1 MKFVIGESQRKELL
15 KESILSDLEN
25 TLYSLKDF
33 GLKTL
38 NDAKEMLNFD
48 VRFLLTWSA
57 TIGGFM
63 GPLTDFILSENP
75 DLSREEVS
83 TIAIGVCAFLFYNN
97 KELGEKIYNT
107 IKEKGLSDTFKS
119 AMSKGNE
126 LKKAIKETG
135 IKVSA
140 HPSEYITLT
149 SEDPKAINNSIRD
162 LESHADIF
170 DRLELPQSYE
180 APLNIHVRKDG
191 NPDDIANRFFT
202 NFNKLSDSIRKRLV
216 LENND
221 NANGT
226 WSIEN
231 LHHYYYK
238 TSGIPITF
246 DILHHKILPG
256 NLTEEEAFN
265 LAYDTWNTTPIFHYS
280 EGKNNTRAHEHM
292 AQFLP
297 PTYKDVYWDVE
308 LKNKDYAILEMLEK
322 CKTLLC

>member
-1 MKFVIGESQRKELL
+1 MTYKSYSSKSKEESQQKLSEIIQNNFYTSRQIIHHCKKSGIQGYRL
-15 KESILSDLEN
+15 SSDLTPVIN
-25 TLYSLKDF
+25 HPDVNLSLED
-33 GLKTL
+33 LP
-38 NDAKEMLNFD
+38 NFK
-48 VRFLLTWSA
+48 L
-57 TIGGFM
+57 IQYQ
-63 GPLTDFILSENP
+63 I
-75 DLSREEVS
+75 
-83 TIAIGVCAFLFYNN
+83 
-97 KELGEKIYNT
+97 
-107 IKEKGLSDTFKS
+107 
-119 AMSKGNE
+119 NE

-149 SEDPKAINNSIRD
+149 SEDQKAIQNSIRD

-170 DRLELPQSYE
+170 DRLDLPQSYE

-191 NPDDIANRFFT
+191 NPDEISSRFF
-202 NFNKLSDSIRKRLV
+202 NIFNGLPDNVRKRLV

-226 WSIEN
+226 WSIKN

-238 TSGIPITF
+238 TSQIPITF
-246 DILHHKILPG
+246 DTLHHSILPD

-280 EGKNNTRAHEHM
+280 EGKNNTRAHKDM
-292 AQFLP
+292 PDNIP

-308 LKNKDYAILEMLEK
+308 LKGKDYAILDILNK
-322 CKTLLC
+322 CKM

>member
-1 MKFVIGESQRKELL
+1 MTYKSYCSKSKEESQQKLSEIIQNNFNTSRQIIHHCKKSGIQGYRL
-15 KESILSDLEN
+15 SSDLTPVLN
-25 TLYSLKDF
+25 HPDVNLTLEDLPDF
-33 GLKTL
+33 KL
-38 NDAKEMLNFD
+38 
-48 VRFLLTWSA
+48 
-57 TIGGFM
+57 IQYQ
-63 GPLTDFILSENP
+63 I
-75 DLSREEVS
+75 
-83 TIAIGVCAFLFYNN
+83 
-97 KELGEKIYNT
+97 
-107 IKEKGLSDTFKS
+107 
-119 AMSKGNE
+119 NE

-149 SEDPKAINNSIRD
+149 SEDEKAIKNSIRD

-170 DRLELPQSYE
+170 DRLDLPESYE

-191 NPDDIANRFFT
+191 NPDEISSRFF
-202 NFNKLSDSIRKRLV
+202 NIFNELPDNVRKRLV

-226 WSIEN
+226 WSIKN

-238 TSGIPITF
+238 TSQIPITF
-246 DILHHKILPG
+246 DTLHHSILPG

-280 EGKNNTRAHEHM
+280 EGKNNTRAHKDM
-292 AQFLP
+292 PDNIP

-308 LKNKDYAILEMLEK
+308 LKGKDYAILDILNK
-322 CKTLLC
+322 CKM

>member
-1 MKFVIGESQRKELL
+1 MKLSLCCISNILAEQGTKFRTMTYKSYCSKSKEESQQKLSEIIQNNFYTSRQIIHHCKKSGIQGYRL
-15 KESILSDLEN
+15 SSDLTPVLN
-25 TLYSLKDF
+25 HPDVNLTLEDLPDF
-33 GLKTL
+33 KL
-38 NDAKEMLNFD
+38 
-48 VRFLLTWSA
+48 
-57 TIGGFM
+57 IQYQ
-63 GPLTDFILSENP
+63 I
-75 DLSREEVS
+75 
-83 TIAIGVCAFLFYNN
+83 
-97 KELGEKIYNT
+97 
-107 IKEKGLSDTFKS
+107 
-119 AMSKGNE
+119 NE

-149 SEDPKAINNSIRD
+149 SEDEKAIKNSIRD

-170 DRLELPQSYE
+170 DRLDLPESYE

-191 NPDDIANRFFT
+191 NPDEISSRFF
-202 NFNKLSDSIRKRLV
+202 NIFNGLPDNVRKRLV

-226 WSIEN
+226 WSIQN

-246 DILHHKILPG
+246 DTLHHSILPG

-265 LAYDTWNTTPIFHYS
+265 LAYETWNTTPIFHYS
-280 EGKNNTRAHEHM
+280 EGKNNTRAHKDM
-292 AQFLP
+292 PDNIP

-308 LKNKDYAILEMLEK
+308 LKGKDYAILDILNK
-322 CKTLLC
+322 CKM